1 MLKKLIACAILT
13 AAAPAALAANNV
25 ELKVSGNIAPVAC
38 NVNLGNNGTVD
49 YGNISPDLLNA
60 SAVTKLAEKQLPLE
74 ISCEAPIKFGL
85 KSTTRR
91 PNTGFG
97 GVDYPSGVNVSN
109 EAKML
114 NQFYFHGLGKT
125 DDGSR
130 IGGYAMVIDEK
141 ATTADGKSAISVG
154 KHPNADKWDDS
165 KYGKLIDAY
174 QWIISWS
181 DKIKSDPIPIKTLNT
196 TLRIQAY
203 IAYKDTIDISKPIKL
218 DGMSSI
224 ELVYL

>member
-1 MLKKLIACAILT
+1 MLKKTLACAILAT
-13 AAAPAALAANNV
+13 TSHAALAANNV

-38 NVNLGNNGTVD
+38 DVNIGNGGTID
-49 YGNISPDLLNA
+49 YGNISPDLLKVA
-60 SAVTKLAEKQLPLE
+60 AITKLAEKNLPLE

-97 GVDYPSGVNVSN
+97 GVSYPNGAN
-109 EAKML
+109 EFTEAAMM
-114 NQFYFHGLGKT
+114 NQINFHGLGKA
-125 DDGSR
+125 DNGEK
-130 IGGYAMVIDEK
+130 IGGYAMVIDDN
-141 ATTADGKSAISVG
+141 ANIADGKKVFSIG
-154 KHPNADKWDDS
+154 KHPNDSQWNDS
-165 KYGKLIDAY
+165 KYGRMIHSY

-181 DKIKSDPIPIKTLNT
+181 DKAKSDPTPIKTLNT
-196 TLRIQAY
+196 NLRIQAY
-203 IAYKDTIDISKPIKL
+203 IAYKEKLDITKPIKL